1 MTNIIFLLLASYFIG
16 SLNGAQLLHH
26 VLRRKFPAH
35 ITRIGTKNAGM
46 QNVWMNI
53 GKKSGLAVF
62 AIDFFKS
69 YLMIALGK
77 TMGFE
82 GTMLLVSGAL
92 VILGHNW
99 PIFFHFRGGRG
110 FASLIGVFYAFDARI
125 AFIASVFSL
134 PIGIILRLAG
144 ITPFIFL
151 LVGSLSLYSH
161 AYILIAVV
169 LFAKRIYAEWKP
181 IMESKNKIT
190 VLKNL
195 LLYDRATSKPPSLKK
210 LFS

>member
-1 MTNIIFLLLASYFIG
+1 MANIFFLLLASYFLG

-26 VLRRKFPAH
+26 ILRRKFPAH

-46 QNVWMNI
+46 QNVWMSI
-53 GKKSGLAVF
+53 GKKSGLVVF
-62 AIDFFKS
+62 AIDFLKG
-69 YLMIALGK
+69 YLALALGK
-77 TMGFE
+77 MMGFE
-82 GTMLLVSGAL
+82 GTMLLVSAAL

-110 FASLIGVFYAFDARI
+110 FASLIGVFWAFDARI

-134 PIGIILRLAG
+134 PIGFILRLAG

-151 LVGSLSLYSH
+151 IIGSFALYSH
-161 AYILIAVV
+161 AYILIAVI
-169 LFAKRIYAEWKP
+169 LFAKRVYAEWKP
-181 IMESKNKIT
+181 LMESRNKI
-190 VLKNL
+190 VALKNL
-195 LLYDRATSKPPSLKK
+195 LLYDRATSNPPSLKK